1 MFPAFFKSSF
11 LPFHHLLGLY
21 HEMQIDEENGFP
33 PLFAYG
39 ETEQQARVNL
49 QPVFSPADWSR
60 VEITSLAPHPEG
72 FDLSAEIHLQG
83 MINEQ
88 FYQEYVSTIRRIELP
103 SNEATESAPR
113 LTTTLDIFAD
123 ILQRLIKADAIVE
136 AIIEVDEEEQIEED
150 EEGNEVVV
158 EAGTSEIWVMVEKE
172 IEVDKTGLFLLA
184 DEDFP
189 VEDVDTAW
197 FGISY
202 SLWKTNRKAL
212 CALVTEVAD
221 AGHFVQANIN
231 DEDVRILEL
240 EYLDTGKVRAYF
252 LSLEEG
258 DKEKRKDTQAYRT
271 VDDLSPHTMFFVKY
285 DEEEALSRLY
295 APPFDAEVDD
305 AFEVYREIY
314 LPRIRA
320 ARENGEIPGLLF

>member
-1 MFPAFFKSSF
+1 MDELEKYR
-11 LPFHHLLGLY
+11 LRYVLY
-21 HEMQIDEENGFP
+21 IAEMRIDEEKGFP

-49 QPVFSPADWSR
+49 QVVFSPADWSR
-60 VEITSLAPHPEG
+60 VQITSITPHPEG
-72 FDLSAEIHLQG
+72 FDLSEEIYLQG
-83 MINEQ
+83 MINEL
-88 FYQEYVSTIRRIELP
+88 FYREYVATIQRIELP
-103 SNEATESAPR
+103 PKGVTALARP

-123 ILQRLIKADAIVE
+123 ILQRLVKAGAIVE
-136 AIIEVDEEEQIEED
+136 AIIEVEEEEHLEED

-158 EAGTSEIWVMVEKE
+158 EAGTSEIWAMVEKE
-172 IEVDKTGLFLLA
+172 IEVDKTGLSLLA
-184 DEDFP
+184 DEHFA
-189 VEDVDTAW
+189 VEDVDSAW

-212 CALVTEVAD
+212 CALVTELAD

-240 EYLDTGKVRAYF
+240 EFLDTGKVRAYY
-252 LSLEEG
+252 LSLEDES
-258 DKEKRKDTQAYRT
+258 KEKRGDTQAYRT
-271 VDDLSPHTMFFVKY
+271 ADDLSLSPMFFVRY

-295 APPFDAEVDD
+295 TPPFDAEADD
-305 AFEVYREIY
+305 AFEVYREVF

-320 ARENGEIPGLLF
+320 ARENGEVPGLLF